1 MADRLSCPGFL
12 PLICGFSI
20 MVIPD
25 KNYFRIGEVSKILG
39 VEPYV
44 VRYWES
50 EFKTVRPV
58 RTRSDQRLYRKK
70 DVEQLLTIK
79 NLLYGE
85 MFTIAGA
92 RKKLTD
98 INRGRRDTPLDEG
111 GKLIDIK
118 RKLREIREVVS

>member
-1 MADRLSCPGFL
+1 
-12 PLICGFSI
+12 

-50 EFKTVRPV
+50 EFKAVKPA
-58 RTRSDQRLYRKK
+58 RTRSDQRLYRRK

-79 NLLYGE
+79 NLLYE
-85 MFTIAGA
+85 ELFTIAGA
-92 RKKLTD
+92 RKKLVD
-98 INRGRRDTPLDEG
+98 IRQG
-111 GKLIDIK
+111 GNSSSGGNVRLIDIK
-118 RKLREIREVVS
+118 RRLKEIKEIIG

>member
-1 MADRLSCPGFL
+1 
-12 PLICGFSI
+12 

-25 KNYFRIGEVSKILG
+25 KNYFRIGEVGKILG

-50 EFKTVRPV
+50 EFRTVRPE

-70 DVEQLLTIK
+70 DVEQLLKIK
-79 NLLYGE
+79 HLLYEE

-98 INRGRRDTPLDEG
+98 INRGIGNTPPDDG
-111 GKLIDIK
+111 GRLIDIK
-118 RKLREIREVVS
+118 RRLKEIKEIVG

>member
-1 MADRLSCPGFL
+1 
-12 PLICGFSI
+12 

-50 EFKTVRPV
+50 EFRTVRPV

-92 RKKLTD
+92 RKRLTD
-98 INRGRRDTPLDEG
+98 INRGKGNTPQDES

-118 RKLREIREVVS
+118 RKLREIKEVVS

>member
-1 MADRLSCPGFL
+1 L
-12 PLICGFSI
+12 PLMCGFSI

-50 EFKTVRPV
+50 EFRSVRPV

-70 DVEQLLTIK
+70 DVEQLITIK
-79 NLLYGE
+79 NLLYKE

-98 INRGRRDTPLDEG
+98 INRGKEVAPFDESD
-111 GKLIDIK
+111 KLIDIK
-118 RKLREIREVVS
+118 RRLREIREVVS

>member
-1 MADRLSCPGFL
+1 
-12 PLICGFSI
+12 

-50 EFKTVRPV
+50 EFKSVRPA

-70 DVEQLLTIK
+70 DVEQLLTIR
-79 NLLYGE
+79 NLLYE
-85 MFTIAGA
+85 ELFTIAGA
-92 RKKLTD
+92 RKRLAD
-98 INRGRRDTPLDEG
+98 INRGGNNSAGEDGR
-111 GKLIDIK
+111 LIGIK
-118 RKLREIREVVS
+118 RRLKEIKEIVG

>member
-1 MADRLSCPGFL
+1 
-12 PLICGFSI
+12 

-25 KNYFRIGEVSKILG
+25 KNYFRIGEVGSILG

-50 EFKTVRPV
+50 EFKTVKPL
-58 RTRSDQRLYRKK
+58 RTRSDQRLYHKK

-79 NLLYGE
+79 ALLYDE

-92 RKKLTD
+92 KKRLAS
-98 INRGRRDTPLDEG
+98 INKGDANRQSSEDNC
-111 GKLIDIK
+111 KLAEIKKGLKDIK
-118 RKLREIREVVS
+118 EIIS

>member
-1 MADRLSCPGFL
+1 MSDT
-12 PLICGFSI
+12 
-20 MVIPD
+20 IPD

-50 EFKTVRPV
+50 EFKTVKPV

-70 DVEQLLTIK
+70 DVDELLTIRD
-79 NLLYGE
+79 LLYKE

-92 RKKLTD
+92 KKRLAQM
-98 INRGRRDTPLDEG
+98 NREASIQRDENYKRLVE
-111 GKLIDIK
+111 IK
-118 RKLREIREVVS
+118 KGLQEIRKILG